1 MGTTL
6 REVFVVEFPCGA
18 FRMARTRKGAQ
29 QVGDQVAAD
38 RTCCAKGH
46 DSWEVRR
53 VPAVRHRATR
63 SERWSFDRQK
73 TRAVVRA
80 LARECA
86 RIRRRRWLPTVA

>member
-46 DSWEVRR
+46 DSWEVWRF
-53 VPAVRHRATR
+53 VPDACVAFRPSGTVR
-63 SERWSFDRQK
+63 
-73 TRAVVRA
+73 
-80 LARECA
+80 L
-86 RIRRRRWLPTVA
+86 VASGGRLIGRKPAP